1 MSLADSGKMFH
12 KPFRVKSS
20 TQMKGSDKK
29 KLKAELKKKFAVLHD
44 DALNSLIPAKEEVRT
59 AD

>member
-1 MSLADSGKMFH
+1 MFH

-29 KLKAELKKKFAVLHD
+29 KLKAELKKKFAALHE
-44 DALNSLIPAKEEVRT
+44 DALNALIPAKEEVRT
-59 AD
+59 IGCKLAY

>member
-1 MSLADSGKMFH
+1 MFH

-29 KLKAELKKKFAVLHD
+29 KLKADLKKKYAILHD
-44 DALNSLIPAKEEVRT
+44 DALNSLIPAKEEVC
-59 AD
+59 ACVWNL

>member
-1 MSLADSGKMFH
+1 MFH

>member
-1 MSLADSGKMFH
+1 MFH

-29 KLKAELKKKFAVLHD
+29 KLKADLKKKYSILQD
-44 DALNSLIPAKEEVRT
+44 DALNSLIPAKEEVGT
-59 AD
+59 YL